1 MPGQRG
7 PRKFKAEGTALSGS
21 TSGQWEIS
29 LALKWLMIELWAIG
43 TEEEDGLSFRAI
55 ARRLSSGARKIHH
68 STVRYICNT
77 WLEDDVVESR
87 RARRRDMRRSSL
99 LMPFIVCGTVRPAM
113 RRSPAFCKLQ
123 ITRSSC
129 LCIVA

>member
-68 STVRYICNT
+68 STVRYGRP
-77 WLEDDVVESR
+77 SR
-87 RARRRDMRRSSL
+87 AYEAPGGGHCALRL
-99 LMPFIVCGTVRPAM
+99 
-113 RRSPAFCKLQ
+113 
-123 ITRSSC
+123 
-129 LCIVA
+129 